1 MIGQKHIQVI
11 QVENVEIRHSPQ
23 PLIITDTA
31 IIIDKPKL
39 YCHIPQKQAQ
49 GKERTWL
56 AKDQAKIMAQAMASM
71 AGSLQVSG
79 STRLHAKRVSS
90 VTRAGFTVRAQH
102 QQEQVNGDAQSSRRT
117 VLSLV
122 AAGLATGSFVQ
133 AVLAD
138 AKSIKVGPPP
148 PPSGGLP
155 GTLNSDEARDLGLP
169 LKDRFFLQPLSP
181 SEAAQRAKESAKEI
195 VAVKSLIEKKAWPYV
210 QNDLRLRAEYLRFD
224 LNTVI
229 AAKSK
234 DEKKSLKEL
243 TGKLYE
249 NISNLDH
256 AAKIK
261 SSPEAEKYYAATVST
276 LNDVL
281 AKLG

>member
-1 MIGQKHIQVI
+1 
-11 QVENVEIRHSPQ
+11 
-23 PLIITDTA
+23 
-31 IIIDKPKL
+31 
-39 YCHIPQKQAQ
+39 
-49 GKERTWL
+49 
-56 AKDQAKIMAQAMASM
+56 MAQAMASM
-71 AGSLQVSG
+71 AGLRGSSQAVLEGSLQVSG
-79 STRLHAKRVSS
+79 STRLNVGSGSRVASA
-90 VTRAGFTVRAQH
+90 TRAGFTVRV
-102 QQEQVNGDAQSSRRT
+102 QQQQVSGEVQSSRRA

-138 AKSIKVGPPP
+138 TKSIKVGPPP

-155 GTLNSDEARDLGLP
+155 GTLNSDEARDLQLP

-181 SEAAQRAKESAKEI
+181 TEAAQRAKESAKEI
-195 VAVKSLIEKKAWPYV
+195 VGVKKLIEKKAWPYV

-229 AAKSK
+229 AGKPK

-243 TGKLYE
+243 TGKLFQD
-249 NISNLDH
+249 ISNLDH

-261 SSPEAEKYYAATVST
+261 SSPEAEKYYAATVSS